1 MHVGAPKADGLNNR
15 QEVRFKRGELATLLS
30 QFMKPVVT
38 LLLLVLA
45 ISSGDITGQED
56 EHVQIEQALAKLEPM
71 LGKWTTNWKFH
82 RDGKVIERVG
92 TDSISLALDRTYLE
106 WKIERHPKEDPSRSY
121 TSLIFTTFD
130 PHTHEYVMTHF
141 YKGSSLR
148 VTATGEYDEATHQL
162 KTKAFI
168 PLEDG
173 VRDENVRAI
182 IDLSDRDRILY
193 THYSRFNDE
202 SAERLDLE
210 IVLTR
215 SR

>member
-1 MHVGAPKADGLNNR
+1 MNSRIH
-15 QEVRFKRGELATLLS
+15 
-30 QFMKPVVT
+30 
-38 LLLLVLA
+38 LLVLLLIIQA
-45 ISSGDITGQED
+45 ANLPGQED
-56 EHVQIEQALAKLEPM
+56 QHVQIEQALAKLEPM
-71 LGKWTTNWKFH
+71 AGNWNTDWKFH
-82 RDGKVIERVG
+82 RDGEIVERVG
-92 TDSISLALDRTYLE
+92 TDSISVVLDRTYLE
-106 WKIERHPKEDPSRSY
+106 WKIERHPKDQPARST

-130 PHTHEYVMTHF
+130 PRTHEYVMTHF

-162 KTKAFI
+162 RTKAFI

-182 IDLSDRDRILY
+182 IDLSDRNRIVY
-193 THYSRFNDE
+193 THFSRFNDE
-202 SAERLDLE
+202 PVERMDLD